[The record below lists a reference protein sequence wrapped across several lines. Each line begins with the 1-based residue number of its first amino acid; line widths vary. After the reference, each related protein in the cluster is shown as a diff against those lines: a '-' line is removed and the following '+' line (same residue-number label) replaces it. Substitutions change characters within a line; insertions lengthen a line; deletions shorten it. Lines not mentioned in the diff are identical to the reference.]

1 MLEKNM
7 KTMRLELLLRLANH
21 GAQTWEKEG
30 RKSYLPLF
38 LRAGLDIKLHHNDML
53 CQNSTWPLEILEKLM
68 QPAG

>member
-30 RKSYLPLF
+30 RKAYLPLF
-38 LRAGLDIKLHHNDML
+38 LRAGLDIKLHHNDIYVKTL
-53 CQNSTWPLEILEKLM
+53 HGP
-68 QPAG
+68 